1 MTVTITL
8 KGLLLGIIAVLV
20 IVLLVFLIILV
31 YNLIKTLKQTNAI
44 LEDAKVVSETAADKI
59 QQIDGIVDGI
69 GKSVGTVVNSIKGNQ
84 SVVSAATSVIN
95 AASSFAGVV
104 KKGDKQNCLSP

>member
-8 KGLLLGIIAVLV
+8 KGLLLGIIAVLA

-44 LEDAKVVSETAADKI
+44 LEDAKVVSETAADKV
-59 QQIDGIVDGI
+59 QQIDGIVDGN

-104 KKGDKQNCLSP
+104 KKGDKQKKDK